1 MQSGHSQVAGAGLE
15 SRVLS
20 QPHTLSVSFS
30 CAVNEMGIQA
40 GTNRF
45 IFVTWFWLGQK
56 LFLFH
61 LSLDKAISYLLKGL
75 EKNWTK
81 DQAGGH
87 NV

>member
-1 MQSGHSQVAGAGLE
+1 
-15 SRVLS
+15 
-20 QPHTLSVSFS
+20 
-30 CAVNEMGIQA
+30 MGIQA